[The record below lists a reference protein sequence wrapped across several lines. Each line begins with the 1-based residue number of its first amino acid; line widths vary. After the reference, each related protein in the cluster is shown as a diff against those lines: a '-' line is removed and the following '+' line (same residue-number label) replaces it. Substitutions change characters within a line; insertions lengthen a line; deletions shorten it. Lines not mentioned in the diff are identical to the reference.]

1 MYDKQSKNLAAQ
13 CQKTYQLLRRA
24 YNSYSAR
31 MKSASRHNCNLAY
44 LTSPKLKKTR
54 RNKTGKLI
62 LNNVVVVENLNAQLA
77 KLSYQTRYS
86 PA

>member
-1 MYDKQSKNLAAQ
+1 MND
-13 CQKTYQLLRRA
+13 
-24 YNSYSAR
+24 
-31 MKSASRHNCNLAY
+31 
-44 LTSPKLKKTR
+44 SPHVSPFETICKV
-54 RNKTGKLI
+54 NETGKLI